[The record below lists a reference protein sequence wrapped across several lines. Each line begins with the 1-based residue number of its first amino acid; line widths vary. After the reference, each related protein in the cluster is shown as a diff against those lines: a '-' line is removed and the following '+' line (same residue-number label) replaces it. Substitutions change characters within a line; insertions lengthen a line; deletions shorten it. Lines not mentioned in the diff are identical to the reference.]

1 MILYFCS
8 FWVNGPPVTS
18 RHGVADNGYLSE
30 VEEKCHC
37 CCCKTCIW
45 NHALR
50 AIKNGPYQKDWF
62 VFYNFGLKINCATAL
77 ILSEGFPG
85 DLECVALLVLLW
97 YLFSIFLFNENFGI
111 IDLGTRSP
119 VLVQSNVRILVH
131 FFCISFLLGLCI
143 EQKPSIFYNV
153 IMLQCV

>member
-1 MILYFCS
+1 M
-8 FWVNGPPVTS
+8 TS

-30 VEEKCHC
+30 VVEKCHR

-111 IDLGTRSP
+111 IDRYSKSCVSSIKCQNPCTLF
-119 VLVQSNVRILVH
+119 LYIIFVRAVYWAKTINIL
-131 FFCISFLLGLCI
+131 
-143 EQKPSIFYNV
+143 
-153 IMLQCV
+153 